1 MAKYTVEY
9 GIAFEVD
16 DVQTEQEAI
25 DKSQK
30 RIEAWLASEN
40 VEFAPEWFALL
51 DNGVKR
57 EGN

>member
-16 DVQTEQEAI
+16 AQTEQEAI